1 MKKKIGI
8 IILVLVFILV
18 MLSIPVKYELKD
30 GGTVTYKA
38 ILWEYSKV
46 KRLIGTDKIAKGETF
61 YIFGIKI
68 KDTVKEVKKEIKTK
82 KVKDT
87 VKKENE
93 TRYYQYIDDV
103 HIQEKD
109 AEGNGLKEY
118 IEIELNADGTA
129 KIGYLRVNDSE
140 DKEGIYTENDKYIIL
155 ALNSNNPTCYED
167 SSTPVTA
174 DSCSESIVFIK
185 DGDVL
190 KTQFGFIYHFE
201 IDNVNNSREFLKVE
215 KSELQTALKN

>member
-8 IILVLVFILV
+8 IIVIILFIIV

-30 GGTVTYKA
+30 GGTIVYKS

-46 KRLIGTDKIAKGETF
+46 NRIDTNKISKGETF
-61 YIFGIKI
+61 YIFGIKV
-68 KDTVKEVKKEIKTK
+68 KDNVKEEKREVKTK

-93 TRYYQYIDDV
+93 TRYYQYVDDV

-118 IEIELNADGTA
+118 TEIELNADGTA

-167 SSTPVTA
+167 SSMPVTA
-174 DSCSESIVFIK
+174 DSCSNTIVLIK